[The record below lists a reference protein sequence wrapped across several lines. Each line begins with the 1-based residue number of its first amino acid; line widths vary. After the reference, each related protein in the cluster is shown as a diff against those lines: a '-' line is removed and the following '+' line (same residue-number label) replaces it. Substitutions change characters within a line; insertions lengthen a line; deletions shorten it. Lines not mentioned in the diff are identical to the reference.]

1 MALPDLM
8 DTIKFSNIPEF
19 VAHID
24 KLIAGTKPTP
34 DVTRITTNG
43 KMERRH
49 RTPQLKTVQM
59 SILLFLCAT
68 SFTLS
73 LPMCSLLGRHHG
85 NKTTEGRIQ
94 YHWDLYCTWAY
105 CETLFLSSLRKHS
118 QLPPRQRPNYTVECT
133 HREKEILSKCICE
146 LHSVFK
152 YYYTSEKDRKMCAVD
167 NSDSNMSLSGE
178 AIDYCTDLFA
188 FNL

>member
-49 RTPQLKTVQM
+49 RTPQLKTIQM

-68 SFTLS
+68 S
-73 LPMCSLLGRHHG
+73 SLL
-85 NKTTEGRIQ
+85 
-94 YHWDLYCTWAY
+94 
-105 CETLFLSSLRKHS
+105 FVSSSVTPHVQFVRQTSWKQNNRGKNPIPLR
-118 QLPPRQRPNYTVECT
+118 LV
-133 HREKEILSKCICE
+133 
-146 LHSVFK
+146 LH
-152 YYYTSEKDRKMCAVD
+152 
-167 NSDSNMSLSGE
+167 LG
-178 AIDYCTDLFA
+178 L
-188 FNL
+188 L